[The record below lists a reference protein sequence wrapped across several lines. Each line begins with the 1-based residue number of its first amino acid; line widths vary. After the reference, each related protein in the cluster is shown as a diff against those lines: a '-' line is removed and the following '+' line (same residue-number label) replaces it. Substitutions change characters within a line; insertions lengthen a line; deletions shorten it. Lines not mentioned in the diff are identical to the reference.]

1 MFIQDQFVIVQ
12 YLQMSPIP
20 QTSFSC
26 FGLFL
31 IFLTANW
38 LQSYYLTFYQGIQL
52 HSYRARRDCCIK
64 REQYFCHMHFSS
76 YLDICL
82 DLLQNCSF
90 YLSIIF
96 FLQPRVSMKI
106 VFDKI
111 IIHFWINFEKSGN
124 YFPTYCTQVHRF
136 TLFTHQVLLEY

>member
-20 QTSFSC
+20 QTSFSW

-31 IFLTANW
+31 IFLTANRV
-38 LQSYYLTFYQGIQL
+38 QSYYLTFYQGIQL

-90 YLSIIF
+90 YFPIIF

-111 IIHFWINFEKSGN
+111 IIHFWIYFEKNSN
-124 YFPTYCTQVHRF
+124 YFPTYCTYLGTQMAK
-136 TLFTHQVLLEY
+136 